1 MMPTIGKVMSSRKSI
16 NCAIGKLLITRYE
29 KIDGFNYLAFSG
41 IVHSQ
46 CQGEYWNPEKGQ
58 GGLNVNGN
66 TYCPSFIGL
75 IHEIAH
81 ATSEMYGFS
90 DYSTWVILSNGKNVK
105 NDEKWAT
112 YVENLV
118 RGEQNVPY
126 RKYYAHYDDTIF
138 HSGVP
143 ETLIC
148 EQSRTNSGFVSLYS
162 MDIKMNELMKLLW
175 TSCGRYGY

>member
-1 MMPTIGKVMSSRKSI
+1 MVINALNENDKTVLFQYSKGK
-16 NCAIGKLLITRYE
+16 NH
-29 KIDGFNYLAFSG
+29 FSDDRM
-41 IVHSQ
+41 IVH
-46 CQGEYWNPEKGQ
+46 WNPEKRQ
-58 GGLNVNGN
+58 GGLNVKGN
-66 TYCPSFIGL
+66 TYCPSFVGL
-75 IHEIAH
+75 IHEMAH

-118 RGEQNVPY
+118 RGEQNVSY
-126 RKYYAHYDDTIF
+126 RKYYAHYDDAIF
-138 HSGVP
+138 PSGVP